1 MTTNTPTP
9 TVLDPAPARWFLSN
23 MARIHVES
31 DRVSVIEAVGAPGDM
46 PPLHVHHDGDETFY
60 VLEGELSL
68 HQPEGSVTL
77 GAGEAFFAS
86 RGVPHVYRIES
97 ERARWLVVGTPA
109 GFADFVREVSDE
121 PEGDG
126 LPPLG
131 REHDPARIGEAAAR
145 HGIELLGPPG
155 AMPSESY
162 T

>member
-1 MTTNTPTP
+1 
-9 TVLDPAPARWFLSN
+9 
-23 MARIHVES
+23 
-31 DRVSVIEAVGAPGDM
+31 M

-68 HQPEGSVTL
+68 HQPDGSVTL
-77 GAGEAFFAS
+77 GPGDVFFAS
-86 RGVPHVYRIES
+86 
-97 ERARWLVVGTPA
+97 PA

-155 AMPSESY
+155 AMP
-162 T
+162 TP